1 MCLRKGAKAQQNN
14 KGKCDPNF
22 FLESLPKLWTGYT
35 NKVHRKEWYILKSA
49 LSSHGTTKGK
59 TKQKQTFNSIK
70 WQATQT
76 SQKITSIELTAWG
89 STVQGR
95 SDTPPKYFA
104 INFQSPGSISASW
117 LKEKTKFFFTKLLFF
132 TTSGADSLAK
142 GLCTNILRDM

>member
-1 MCLRKGAKAQQNN
+1 MLKHDRIKRENETRI
-14 KGKCDPNF
+14 
-22 FLESLPKLWTGYT
+22 FLESLPKLWIGYT
-35 NKVHRKEWYILKSA
+35 NKVQSMIHFKISFMFTQYNQGQNKQK
-49 LSSHGTTKGK
+49 HK
-59 TKQKQTFNSIK
+59 TKQPFNSCK

-95 SDTPPKYFA
+95 SDTPPRHFA

-117 LKEKTKFFFTKLLFF
+117 SKEKTTFFFTKLLFF

-142 GLCTNILRDM
+142 VLCTHILRAM